1 MKLFITYASEDRP
14 TADQLA
20 VRLRTE
26 GHTVF
31 LDRDNLPEGEGYDA
45 QIRAAI
51 ADCDLYVFLIS
62 PRSVQ
67 PGRYTLTE
75 LKFARE
81 RFPNPRG
88 RVLPVMCEATP
99 FNDIPP
105 YLSAVTVLQP
115 QGNLAAETLAEVR
128 VLESRS
134 GPGEPPAAA
143 GAVAASASTS
153 AVTTGRSW
161 WTTLP
166 GVLTGAAAVITA
178 ATGVVALFSHKE
190 EPAPP
195 SSIQLPAVLPSA
207 PNIPPAQSQ
216 LAPASAAQTMPAL
229 PRVVLDGPTQVSFE
243 KFPPSTYTV
252 LDVDTRPRTPT
263 DYGLRFRIRL
273 FNRGS
278 YDTNFWD
285 SRFRLL
291 IDGVP
296 SAPDSGLNELV
307 SGNAAKEGVVSFEVP
322 NGARELALRIIH
334 HQDSGE
340 IADLPLR
347 ILSGEPP
354 IKSAQTQAGSQS
366 VSTGD
371 IGTGARVSI
380 QQRQ

>member
-14 TADQLA
+14 SADQLA

-99 FNDIPP
+99 FSDIPP

-115 QGNLAAETLAEVR
+115 QGNLVAEALAEVR
-128 VLESRS
+128 VMENRS
-134 GPGEPPAAA
+134 GPEKPPAVTGAA
-143 GAVAASASTS
+143 AASTPEAT
-153 AVTTGRSW
+153 AGRSW

-178 ATGVVALFSHKE
+178 ATGLVALFAQKE

-195 SSIQLPAVLPSA
+195 PSIQQAAGLPSST
-207 PNIPPAQSQ
+207 PNMPPAQRQ
-216 LAPASAAQTMPAL
+216 LAPAPAAQTLPAL

-252 LDVDTRPRTPT
+252 LNVETQPRTPT
-263 DYGLRFRIRL
+263 HYGLRFRIRM

-334 HQDSGE
+334 QQDSGE

-347 ILSGEPP
+347 IVSGETPAKP
-354 IKSAQTQAGSQS
+354 SQTQAGSQS

-371 IGTGARVSI
+371 IGAGARVNI